1 MAMALK
7 ECTIESVRRFL
18 RIGEWIILLRDKDKE
33 QYLPI
38 CIGQNQANIVK
49 RELIHDYKYYYESK
63 YYERFLA
70 GTDIFMSTLE
80 SVVVSIPQDLLFS
93 AKLVIKES
101 GESHEID
108 CPVAGALALAFRR
121 EAKILVDETTFQEA
135 GISLAE

>member
-1 MAMALK
+1 MALK
-7 ECTIESVRRFL
+7 ECTIDSVRRSL
-18 RIGEWIILLRDKDKE
+18 KTGEWIILLRDKDIE

-38 CIGQNQANIVK
+38 CIGRNQANIVR
-49 RELIHDYKYYYESK
+49 RELLHDYKYYYESK

-80 SVVVSIPQDLLFS
+80 SVMVSIPHDFIFRARLL
-93 AKLVIKES
+93 LKECGNS
-101 GESHEID
+101 YEID

-121 EAKILVDETTFQEA
+121 EAKILVDEITFQKA